1 MNLHALKSILNDFW
15 FMAYQYN
22 LRCKIFNSPDIYKL
36 NIEFLKLG
44 FYKNIK

>member
-1 MNLHALKSILNDFW
+1 MNLHDLKSILNNLW
-15 FMAYQYN
+15 FVACQYS

-44 FYKNIK
+44 FYKNIR